1 MPDDNQKP
9 QTASNQTQP
18 NDEEAS
24 LDALAEKLSKWKEQ
38 MSKEDGNNHPS
49 PSPQQTSVPQ
59 PQVQNQQ
66 SQQVQTVADKGNVHP
81 SSEQAEEKTVS
92 SVNPTQN
99 APQDPESPSESDLQ
113 DERSNNSKNDEQKS
127 EKSKQPVVEKED
139 SIMPQKVQSEPDVS
153 LPGAKV
159 NPVTT
164 EEPSTE
170 KMDRFEKDIA
180 MATAVQSKSYPKD
193 INKLLQIAKERDASD
208 LHISVG
214 YPPTLR
220 IHGKLTPIGKE
231 VVTSE
236 ISPKLILPI
245 LAESKKDLLEV
256 NREVD
261 VAYEIDGVARFR
273 VNVYHEKGRMAA
285 AFRLIPERIKTLE
298 ELNLP
303 KILRRFVKLSQ
314 GFVLITGP
322 TGHGK
327 TTTLA
332 SILQEINKNYEKHII
347 TIEDPIEYVYPPAKA
362 LVTQREMHEDTHSWE
377 IALRSAM
384 REDPDVVLVG
394 EMRDYETISA
404 AITLAETGH
413 LVFATLHTNSAA
425 QTIDRII
432 DAFPENQQ
440 KQVRSQLAGSI
451 EGVVSQRLVPVR
463 TGGRMPACEI
473 MLSTPAIRNLI
484 REEKIYQIDNVIRT
498 SLDVGM
504 TSMENSLVD
513 LVREGLISVEQAEEY
528 ASDPEEVI
536 RLLR

>member
-1 MPDDNQKP
+1 MPDDTKNIKPADNQ
-9 QTASNQTQP
+9 QSVSQP
-18 NDEEAS
+18 VVDDEEAS
-24 LDALAEKLSKWKEQ
+24 LDKLAEKLAKWKEQ
-38 MSKEDGNNHPS
+38 MKEKPPAGQSNQIVQENSGSQPKGNGDIVNAS
-49 PSPQQTSVPQ
+49 PSPQSEVKIPMDTPQKPVVQDQNVNKGEGNNPMPINAQGDKVKLDQNRKQIKQTPPPASPAVNLPGK
-59 PQVQNQQ
+59 QV
-66 SQQVQTVADKGNVHP
+66 KP
-81 SSEQAEEKTVS
+81 SSSLDKIGTITNQGKT
-92 SVNPTQN
+92 
-99 APQDPESPSESDLQ
+99 SE
-113 DERSNNSKNDEQKS
+113 
-127 EKSKQPVVEKED
+127 P
-139 SIMPQKVQSEPDVS
+139 KVQ
-153 LPGAKV
+153 
-159 NPVTT
+159 
-164 EEPSTE
+164 
-170 KMDRFEKDIA
+170 MDKFEQDIA
-180 MATAVQSKSYPKD
+180 KSTAVQSKTYPKD
-193 INKLLQIAKERDASD
+193 IKKLLELAKEREASD

-220 IHGKLTPIGKE
+220 VHGKLEPVGKE
-231 VVTSE
+231 VVTAE
-236 ISPKLILPI
+236 MSPKLILPV

-261 VAYEIDGVARFR
+261 VAYELENVARFR

-285 AFRLIPERIKTLE
+285 AFRLIPSRIKTLE

-303 KILRRFVKLSQ
+303 KILRRFTKMSQ
-314 GFVLITGP
+314 GFVLVTGP

-332 SILQEINKNYEKHII
+332 SILQEINKSYEKHII

-362 LVTQREMHEDTHSWE
+362 LVSQREMHEDTHSWE

-394 EMRDYETISA
+394 EMRDYETISS

-432 DAFPENQQ
+432 DAFPDNQQ
-440 KQVRSQLAGSI
+440 KQVRGQLASII
-451 EGVVSQRLVPVR
+451 EGVIAQRLVPVR

-473 MLSTPAIRNLI
+473 MLSTPAVKNLV
-484 REEKIYQIDNVIRT
+484 REGKVFQIDNVIRT

-504 TSMENSLVD
+504 TSMENSLVQ
-513 LVREGLISVEQAEEY
+513 LVRDGLISVEQAEEY